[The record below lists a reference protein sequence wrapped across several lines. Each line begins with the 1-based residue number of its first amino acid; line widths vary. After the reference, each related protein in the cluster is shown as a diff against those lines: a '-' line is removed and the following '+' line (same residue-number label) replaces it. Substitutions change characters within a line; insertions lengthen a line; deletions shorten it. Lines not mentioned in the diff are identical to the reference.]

1 MLFKQNQKKGVEKMT
16 DIDRNFNNTIDE
28 YYSSDIGSEFE
39 DDLTQSEIDEVM
51 ILLDELIPKRR
62 LGGLT
67 QSEIDEIIEQE
78 IKQQQNNNEVKK

>member
-28 YYSSDIGSEFE
+28 YYSSDIGSEFN

>member
-1 MLFKQNQKKGVEKMT
+1 MLFKQNQKKGVEKM
-16 DIDRNFNNTIDE
+16 IDRNFNNKIDE

-51 ILLDELIPKRR
+51 MLLDELIPKRR

>member
-1 MLFKQNQKKGVEKMT
+1 MLFKQNQKKGVEKM
-16 DIDRNFNNTIDE
+16 IDRNFNNKIDE